1 MVAQRPLK
9 PRTRGN
15 TVRSS
20 TLAQMAIIGNT
31 KILRRPMVKEDNRT
45 RMRTTHPADNKGI
58 RSGRVRM
65 KEDIQMQQQHP
76 LEEVAMTVQEA
87 LKNALMPTK
96 NLAFIPEVLRVR
108 T

>member
-1 MVAQRPLK
+1 
-9 PRTRGN
+9 
-15 TVRSS
+15 
-20 TLAQMAIIGNT
+20 
-31 KILRRPMVKEDNRT
+31 
-45 RMRTTHPADNKGI
+45 
-58 RSGRVRM
+58 M